1 MVANTKKAR
10 AVFSSDQLQATSES
24 FIEARQKCESAF
36 KPENVSENRAKALK
50 MTAGAARIYILGRFI
65 IVFLSTHTVNYKSIC
80 FCLSG
85 ERSKRETSSFYHTQ
99 VSHTIQLTSPTQ
111 KIKNKLNFGSALILS
126 TRFSLDIQYGRQF
139 GGKLIVDL
147 SFRILKI

>member
-50 MTAGAARIYILGRFI
+50 MTAGAARIYIVAVVAGYDSSGSNMRQLIQTAFPGITFDKKGMKNVLARQRNDVLTDDI
-65 IVFLSTHTVNYKSIC
+65 LLSSIVEWIYNNDDDEARKSNNEEKVQVGVRVEHST
-80 FCLSG
+80 F
-85 ERSKRETSSFYHTQ
+85 
-99 VSHTIQLTSPTQ
+99 
-111 KIKNKLNFGSALILS
+111 
-126 TRFSLDIQYGRQF
+126 
-139 GGKLIVDL
+139 
-147 SFRILKI
+147 